1 MGYDTWL
8 NRDGSTL
15 WLSPIYLFTRD
26 DMDTYRDSHPRLPSN
41 PVSAKL
47 HISGEC
53 LCGAFSR
60 PGEIDEI
67 SFFYPKKANELR
79 DLERRAGAS
88 RSGRRALHR
97 QHRRLQQDVGD
108 DRL

>member
-1 MGYDTWL
+1 
-8 NRDGSTL
+8 
-15 WLSPIYLFTRD
+15 
-26 DMDTYRDSHPRLPSN
+26 MDAYRELYRVPEN

-67 SFFYPKKANELR
+67 SFWYPKKANEMH
-79 DLERRAGAS
+79 DLERQAKAAGSPYCVWGGPRKNLPAVIEAPGPMCAGCQFLDEKLKDS
-88 RSGRRALHR
+88 IA
-97 QHRRLQQDVGD
+97 V
-108 DRL
+108 